1 MILEE
6 VVAFSEEVDAVEF
19 ISFLKS
25 KGCRARR
32 EVRGIANADE
42 VVEGALDDLIAW
54 FEEAAAQSEEEEPPE
69 LSDDARWFRDAAE
82 KYRRQRDQ
90 IAALLEGHK
99 PGDILYTNDDLK
111 RSREELFRKAAEK
124 IQAWID
130 ENEDKDLDEELDDS
144 TLFEIL
150 FDDRDPLPADA
161 PLFVL
166 HAVLMSNNILEETP
180 EGYRLTGERPA
191 GKIVME
197 ISTDDLPD
205 LDTDLLEDAGLMI
218 KAAYW
223 IDPLYQVVI
232 DPAIH
237 FVCEPDEVLT
247 ALEGTTVDIES
258 ATALE
263 DNLRVKGFI
272 IATLLEEVKR
282 KPGISV
288 DDLSGLLR
296 VETADEDGELMTYEI
311 AIDRRMASSIVAE
324 LRKVGILT
332 GSDQKIKI
340 GGTPGGR
347 KRQKQ

>member
-32 EVRGIANADE
+32 EVRGIANADD
-42 VVEGALDDLIAW
+42 VVEGALDVLIAW
-54 FEEAAAQSEEEEPPE
+54 FEEAAAQSGEEPPE
-69 LSDDARWFRDAAE
+69 LSDDARWFLEGAE

-111 RSREELFRKAAEK
+111 RSQEDLFRKVADKARE
-124 IQAWID
+124 WI
-130 ENEDKDLDEELDDS
+130 EGKKDAGEELDES
-144 TLFEIL
+144 ALFEIL
-150 FDDRDPLPADA
+150 FGDHDLLPADA

-166 HAVLMSNNILEETP
+166 HAVLMRNGILEETP
-180 EGYRLTGERPA
+180 EGYRLTRETPA
-191 GKIVME
+191 GQVVLE
-197 ISTDDLPD
+197 ISTDNLPD
-205 LDTDLLEDAGLMI
+205 LDIDLPEDAGLKR
-218 KAAYW
+218 KAVYW

-237 FVCEPDEVLT
+237 FACEPDEVLT
-247 ALEGTTVDIES
+247 ALEGTTVDIKS

-272 IATLLEEVKR
+272 ISTLLEEVR
-282 KPGISV
+282 QKPGISV

-296 VETADEDGELMTYEI
+296 VETVDEDGELMTYEI

-340 GGTPGGR
+340 GGTAGGR